1 MDQYYSFVAEQRYYA
16 NFIVGRAFLIR
27 INGKAL
33 YMIDSFIST
42 IKKFNNSKSVR
53 SLGKVQ
59 FKYTNAYQNEIKFF
73 QLEKN
78 GSSLI
83 IKLEEIL
90 GMK

>member
-1 MDQYYSFVAEQRYYA
+1 
-16 NFIVGRAFLIR
+16 
-27 INGKAL
+27 
-33 YMIDSFIST
+33 MIDSFIST
-42 IKKFNNSKSVR
+42 IKKFNDSKSVK